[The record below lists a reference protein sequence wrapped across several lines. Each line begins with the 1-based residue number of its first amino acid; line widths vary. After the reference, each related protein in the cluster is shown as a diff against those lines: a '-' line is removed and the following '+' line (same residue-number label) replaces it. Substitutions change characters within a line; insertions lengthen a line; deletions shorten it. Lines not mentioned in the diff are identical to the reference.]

1 MYHEYMSS
9 KQAADVL
16 VFEGVSKA
24 FGVTYAVQDVDLQ
37 VRAGE
42 VFGFLGPNGAGK
54 TTTIRLLLDA
64 IRPTV
69 GTITLFGQS
78 NRRASEAHRR
88 LGFLS
93 GDMVI
98 DTNLTGA
105 QYLEFVA
112 GVYRKDCRQNI
123 RKLADLLQA
132 DLKVK
137 IGNYSR
143 GNKQKVGLIAAL
155 MHEPDLLVLDE
166 PTSGFDP
173 LVQEIFA
180 DLIRQFRQAGNTVFM
195 SSHVLSEVQE
205 LCDRLAFIKDGKI
218 ITVTSTEKLTAQAAK
233 RIKITAAPDVVQ
245 VMKAK
250 HPHDLQF
257 QSSEAP
263 DVINA
268 TYAGSIHPLLQY
280 LAGHDISDV
289 TIREPELE
297 ETFMQFYQDE
307 DTAGGESAR

>member
-1 MYHEYMSS
+1 MSS
-9 KQAADVL
+9 KLATDLL
-16 VFEGVSKA
+16 VFDGVSKA
-24 FGVTYAVQDVDLQ
+24 FGNKYVLQDVDLR
-37 VRAGE
+37 VKAGE

-54 TTTIRLLLDA
+54 TTTIRLLLDV
-64 IRPTV
+64 IRPTA

-78 NRRASEAHRR
+78 NREVRQTHAR

-93 GDMVI
+93 GDMII
-98 DTNLTGA
+98 DSNITGA
-105 QYLEFVA
+105 QYLEFVS

-218 ITVTSTEKLTAQAAK
+218 ITVTTTEKLTAQAAK
-233 RIKITAAPDVVQ
+233 RVKITAAPDVIQ
-245 VMKAK
+245 AMKAK

-257 QSSEAP
+257 QSSETN

-268 TYAGSIHPLLQY
+268 TYAGQIHPLLQY
-280 LAGHDISDV
+280 LSAHEIDDA

-297 ETFMQFYQDE
+297 ETFMHFYQGK
-307 DTAGGESAR
+307 DTPGGESQE